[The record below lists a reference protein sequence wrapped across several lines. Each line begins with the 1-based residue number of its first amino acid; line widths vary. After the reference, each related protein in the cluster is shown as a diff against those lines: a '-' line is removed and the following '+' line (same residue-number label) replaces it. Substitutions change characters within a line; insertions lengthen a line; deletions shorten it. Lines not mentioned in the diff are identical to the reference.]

1 MVHNYDTASELL
13 GFGSDVGDD
22 DLIAAVGSGS
32 HRPRSMR
39 QRRSRAS
46 APAAAA
52 AVDTGFDPDRP
63 QTAEVSD
70 AQHVWSM
77 ERVSAALSP
86 HPPHVL
92 LYLTCLPAFASSQ
105 EKHRVAMY
113 RRRMEELDSED
124 QARRKRS
131 AAARAREAARDG
143 T

>member
-32 HRPRSMR
+32 HRSRSMR
-39 QRRSRAS
+39 HRRSRAS

-86 HPPHVL
+86 HPPRVL
-92 LYLTCLPAFASSQ
+92 LQ